1 MRGVEKMPSSDL
13 VTDRWQVLIPKL
25 REVWPKLTDPD
36 FRQVEGNLEMLVT
49 KVSDRYGIKR
59 PEVLQQLK
67 RLLAA

>member
-1 MRGVEKMPSSDL
+1 MLSPGL
-13 VTDRWQVLIPKL
+13 VNDRWQVLIPKL

-36 FRQVEGNLEMLVT
+36 FRQVDGNLELLVT

-59 PEVLQQLK
+59 PEVVQQVA

>member
-1 MRGVEKMPSSDL
+1 MSSPDL
-13 VTDRWQVLIPKL
+13 SNDRWQVLIPKL
-25 REVWPKLTDPD
+25 REIWPKLDAPD

-59 PEVLQQLK
+59 PEVVQQLK